1 MFLRLGKAL
10 LRSSA
15 SGVVKLDAVCN
26 QRNVADGRVAFAGFC
41 DNSGAMKIDR
51 VETYPDAAFS
61 TDSRAQQQ
69 LTDGMK
75 RKDRC
80 LRRLFLRMLAVFVAS
95 GIVGMLGFPM
105 LTVAG
110 ISLMGLLLVAAMI
123 LLRLPSVECPECG
136 MKMETDWV
144 SLRSGR
150 SGEFVLCRSCKI
162 ALYTHRTLR

>member
-1 MFLRLGKAL
+1 M
-10 LRSSA
+10 
-15 SGVVKLDAVCN
+15 
-26 QRNVADGRVAFAGFC
+26 ADGRATTAGFG
-41 DNSGAMKIDR
+41 DGGGTMRIDR

-69 LTDGMK
+69 ITDGMK
-75 RKDRC
+75 RKNRW
-80 LRRLFLRMLAVFVAS
+80 LRRLFLGMLAVFVAS

-105 LTVAG
+105 LTVSG
-110 ISLMGLLLVAAMI
+110 ITLMGLLLIAAMI

-136 MKMETDWV
+136 TEMETDWV